1 MTPLEAAIYGFIGGI
16 VRGAVG
22 ILKLKSIKEF
32 RLHYLSLTL
41 ILSGIVGLFAGM
53 LVGADYRLT
62 LMAGYAGMDLV
73 ESVYKIYKKRFGI

>member
-1 MTPLEAAIYGFIGGI
+1 MTPLESAIYGFIGGI

-32 RLHYLSLTL
+32 KPWYLLLTL
-41 ILSGIVGLFAGM
+41 VLSGIVGVFAGM
-53 LVGADYRLT
+53 IVGADYRLT

-73 ESVYKIYKKRFGI
+73 ESIYKIYKKRFGV